1 MNQYLAQHLS
11 STAKDYIEMREAEVE
26 ALRRALFKL
35 QSEAWEYK
43 VKNKCLEAHLYKLSQ
58 MVLSGEGSSE
68 EAQEIAQK
76 AWALLF
82 AENNDENM

>member
-26 ALRRALFKL
+26 ALRRALCRL
-35 QSEAWEYK
+35 QTETWEYR
-43 VKNKCLEAHLYKLSQ
+43 VRNKCLEAHLYRLAQ
-58 MVLSGEGSSE
+58 LVLAGEGTSE

-82 AENNDENM
+82 AEDNDENM